1 MMKKF
6 WQFMGVTYLFMVKRK
21 KILVGLIIALL
32 IVGQLFLSIWLV
44 VTQIQIKKDMKK
56 NQDNT
61 TKLINK
67 TYSQVWQL
75 NTKLNTKNT
84 EAEKKK

>member
-1 MMKKF
+1 
-6 WQFMGVTYLFMVKRK
+6 MGVTYLFMVKRK